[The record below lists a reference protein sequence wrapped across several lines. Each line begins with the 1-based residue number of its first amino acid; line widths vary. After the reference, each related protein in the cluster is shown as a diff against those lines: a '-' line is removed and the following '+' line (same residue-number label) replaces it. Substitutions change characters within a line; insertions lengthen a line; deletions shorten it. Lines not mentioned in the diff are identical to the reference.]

1 MCVCVCVY
9 THTHTH
15 THNMQAL
22 IWSGTNI
29 SKIDFGMRNRG
40 YYITKEGL
48 IHQKDI
54 PILNM

>member
-1 MCVCVCVY
+1 
-9 THTHTH
+9 
-15 THNMQAL
+15 MQAL

-29 SKIDFGMRNRG
+29 SKIDFGTRNNRR

-54 PILNM
+54 PILNIYPGQKFNIH